1 LSFSLISLAIFAL
14 PGLGGFGGLPLLLL
28 MFVAMYFLLIMPNQR
43 KQKAWQT
50 TLAALKTGD
59 RITTTGGIR
68 GTVVVM
74 KDDAVI
80 VRTLPDGVK
89 LEIVKSA
96 IGAITTEE
104 EIKA

>member
-1 LSFSLISLAIFAL
+1 MFAA
-14 PGLGGFGGLPLLLL
+14 PGFGAFGGLPLLLL

-59 RITTTGGIR
+59 RITTSGGIR
-68 GTVVVM
+68 GTVVSM
-74 KDDAVI
+74 KDDSVI

-89 LEIVKSA
+89 LEVVKTA
-96 IGAITTEE
+96 IAAVTTEE
-104 EIKA
+104 QTKA

>member
-1 LSFSLISLAIFAL
+1 MFAL
-14 PGLGGFGGLPLLLL
+14 PSLGAFGSFPLLIL
-28 MFVAMYFLLIMPNQR
+28 MFAAMYFLLIMPNQR

-50 TLAALKTGD
+50 TLGALKTGD
-59 RITTTGGIR
+59 RVTTTGGVR
-68 GTVVVM
+68 GTVVAM

-80 VRTLPDGVK
+80 VRTFPDGVK

-104 EIKA
+104 ETKA